1 MPSLSDAP
9 RAPGSPSSLR
19 TANQRRVLDL
29 LRGPD
34 PYTQAELARV
44 SGLAPATVSN
54 IVRDLGSAGLVEV
67 LQGSGRRG
75 SSVRLAAEA
84 GYVVG
89 IDFGHSHV
97 SVAIGDLLGSSLR
110 EQRRTLA
117 DDLPHQQAL
126 ATADD
131 MIKSMLAELPQAP
144 AHHAVL
150 GLPAPITD
158 DAVGSPAIFPG
169 WEGVNARTAASEALG
184 LPVTIENDANLGAFA
199 EHRSGAA
206 REHDSCVY
214 VKISS
219 GVGAGVV
226 LQGEIFRGASGF
238 AGEIGHLTLDEQ
250 GPMCRCGSR
259 GCLEAYA
266 SIGAVLT
273 LMAGQQPDAS
283 LDDIIAAAGEGS
295 FAARRIFEDAG
306 LHLGWGLAS
315 IVNLLNPHVV
325 VIGGDLARA
334 GDLLLEPA
342 RVGLRRHTL
351 DAVSATPVLASE
363 HGSRASLQGSL
374 LLAAESVDLL
384 ADPTPAP
391 SH

>member
-1 MPSLSDAP
+1 MSTASPT
-9 RAPGSPSSLR
+9 APGSPSSLR

-29 LRGPD
+29 LRGTD
-34 PYTQAELARV
+34 PFTQAELARL

-54 IVRDLGSAGLVEV
+54 IVRDLGTAGLVEV
-67 LQGSGRRG
+67 VPGSGRRG
-75 SSVRLAAEA
+75 SSVRLASGA

-97 SVAIGDLLGSSLR
+97 SVAVGDLVGTSLR
-110 EQRRTLA
+110 EERRRSG

-126 ATADD
+126 GTAAD
-131 MIKSMLAELPQAP
+131 MLRGMLADLPAAP
-144 AHHAVL
+144 VHHAVL
-150 GLPAPITD
+150 GLPAPITH
-158 DAVGSPAIFPG
+158 DAVGSPSIFPG
-169 WEGVNARTAASEALG
+169 WEGIDARQTSSEALG

-199 EHRSGAA
+199 EHRTGAA
-206 REHDSCVY
+206 SEHDSCVY

-219 GVGAGVV
+219 GVGAGIV

-266 SIGAVLT
+266 SIGAVLSM
-273 LMAGQQPDAS
+273 MAGQHPDAS

-295 FAARRIFEDAG
+295 FAARRTFEDAG

-315 IVNLLNPHVV
+315 IVNLLNPHVLV
-325 VIGGDLARA
+325 VGGDLARA
-334 GDLLLEPA
+334 GDMLLEPA

-351 DAVSATPVLASE
+351 DAVATTPVLASS
-363 HGSRASLQGSL
+363 HGPRASLLGAL
-374 LLAAESVDLL
+374 LLAAETTDLL
-384 ADPTPAP
+384 A
-391 SH
+391 

>member
-67 LQGSGRRG
+67 LPGSGRRG

-97 SVAIGDLLGSSLR
+97 SVAIGNLLGSSLR

-117 DDLPHQQAL
+117 DDLPHEQAL

-131 MIKSMLAELPQAP
+131 MIRSMLAELPHAP

-169 WEGVNARTAASEALG
+169 WEGVNARTAASEVLG

-351 DAVSATPVLASE
+351 DAVSATPVLASQ

-384 ADPTPAP
+384 AEPA
-391 SH
+391 SS

>member
-1 MPSLSDAP
+1 MPSLSDVP

-67 LQGSGRRG
+67 LPGSGRRG
-75 SSVRLAAEA
+75 SAVRLAAEA

-110 EQRRTLA
+110 EQRRALA

-131 MIKSMLAELPQAP
+131 MIRSMLSDLPRAP
-144 AHHAVL
+144 VHHAVL

-206 REHDSCVY
+206 REHHSCVY

-283 LDDIIAAAGEGS
+283 LDDIIASAGEGS

-351 DAVSATPVLASE
+351 DAVSATPVLASQ

-384 ADPTPAP
+384 AGREVGSDA
-391 SH
+391 